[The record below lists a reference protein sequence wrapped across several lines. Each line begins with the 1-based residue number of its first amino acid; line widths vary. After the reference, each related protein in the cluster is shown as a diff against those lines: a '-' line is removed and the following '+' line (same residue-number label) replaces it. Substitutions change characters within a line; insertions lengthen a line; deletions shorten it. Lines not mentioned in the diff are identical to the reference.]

1 MKRKSIIITC
11 IFLVVC
17 AVVSVIVYC
26 LYPAMIGTIQGNK
39 YYSHEQY
46 EENYQIGFDNGV
58 KNFEELTAQIDS
70 YKDIINK
77 LQDENVYLEKEKSDL
92 IESNKVYKEFVDT
105 YHVDGISIVNYEV
118 DGLSIEI
125 IPVVTGIKLGDI
137 STTQNVPTKDG
148 YTFVGWSLDGETILD
163 PTVYQVTENVV
174 LQAVYEIKVYTVK
187 FVAGLEDGEQDIV
200 FYQTTVTHGQ
210 YITDDMLVLAD
221 TPAVEYLKG
230 KNGTC
235 NGVGWGI
242 EGYTGTT
249 EYDEN
254 GNSLGQRVDV
264 QFEEYPI
271 LKDSI
276 FYIVICDQGDIND
289 LPETPIDPDIYLKA
303 LK

>member
-1 MKRKSIIITC
+1 MKAKSIIIIC
-11 IFLVVC
+11 IILAVC
-17 AVVSVIVYC
+17 TVLGVMVY
-26 LYPAMIGTIQGNK
+26 LFYPAMIATINGNK
-39 YYSHEQY
+39 YYTNEQY
-46 EENYQIGFDNGV
+46 EENYQKGFDDGV
-58 KNFEELTAQIDS
+58 KNFEELTAQIDN
-70 YKDIINK
+70 YKDMINE
-77 LQDENVYLEKEKSDL
+77 LQDKNQSLEKE
-92 IESNKVYKEFVDT
+92 NTMYKTFVE
-105 YHVDGISIVNYEV
+105 NYDKEGVSVVTFEV
-118 DGLSIEI
+118 DGALYDILPVDNGVTLSN
-125 IPVVTGIKLGDI
+125 VLGALED
-137 STTQNVPTKDG
+137 PKKEG
-148 YTFVGWSLDGETILD
+148 YNLVGWSLDGQTIID
-163 PTVYQVTENVV
+163 PVVYKVTENVV
-174 LQAVYEIKVYTVK
+174 LKAVYEIKVYTVK

-221 TPAVEYLKG
+221 TPAIEYLKG
-230 KNGTC
+230 ENGTC

-289 LPETPIDPDIYLKA
+289 LPEKPIDTGNY
-303 LK
+303 